1 MASIQPKPLQSS
13 KASGLEGVI
22 NKIPKGNN
30 DLLFDKSNYLL
41 MALGVVLIAV
51 GFILMAGGADPDPN
65 VFNPDEVYSNTRTV
79 IAPIV
84 VLTGFVVEIFAVL
97 KRPSE
102 KA

>member
-22 NKIPKGNN
+22 NKIPKGTGA
-30 DLLFDKSNYLL
+30 LLFDKSNYIL

-51 GFILMAGGADPDPN
+51 GFILMAGGADPDPK
-65 VFNPDEVYSNTRTV
+65 VFNPDEVYSKTRTI

-84 VLTGFVVEIFAVL
+84 VLSGFVVEIFAVL
-97 KRPSE
+97 KRPTE